1 MNKKVKYSV
10 LRRWFFTNSMGWNYE
25 KMQGLGYY
33 YAMYP
38 FIMANYRTVEEQKK
52 AAKTHLQFYNCNN
65 TATSVVLGS
74 ALALE
79 EKQGT
84 TSLES
89 VSSLKTGLMG
99 PLSGIGDSLFHV
111 LPSTI
116 LGSIISY
123 MALDGNPI
131 GLIFWLIWGCIRA
144 VIMYYLFKVSNDKGS
159 QIVGNI
165 GNNLKTITNVSS
177 VLGITVIG
185 GMIPSI
191 INFKFI
197 GELKFGEVSL
207 GLQEFSDKLLP
218 GLLPLMLV
226 GFIYWML
233 SRKHM
238 NSIRVIIL
246 VFILG
251 LLLSLTGLFG
261 V

>member
-1 MNKKVKYSV
+1 M
-10 LRRWFFTNSMGWNYE
+10 LRRWYFANSTGWNYE

-33 YAMYP
+33 FAMYP
-38 FIMANYRTVEEQKK
+38 FIMEKYTTLEERKE

-65 TATSVVLGS
+65 TATSAVLGS

-79 EKQGT
+79 ESDGIG
-84 TSLES
+84 SLES
-89 VSSLKTGLMG
+89 VAALKAGLMG

-131 GLIFWLIWGCIRA
+131 GLLFWWCWGAARA
-144 VIMYYLFKVSNDKGS
+144 LIMYYLFNLSNAKGAKIVS
-159 QIVGNI
+159 NI
-165 GNNLKTITNVSS
+165 GNNLKMITDISS

-191 INFKFI
+191 INFKFV
-197 GELKFGEVSL
+197 GKLKFGEVSL
-207 GLQEFSDKLLP
+207 GLQDFANQLLP
-218 GLLPLMLV
+218 GLLPLALV
-226 GFIYWML
+226 GLTYWL
-233 SRKHM
+233 LGRKNM
-238 NSIRVIIL
+238 NSIRVIL
-246 VFILG
+246 FVFILG
-251 LLLSLTGLFG
+251 ILLSLTGLFG